1 MDNMRKNIKK
11 IIIVGVMTVSIFT
24 LIGCGQTKEDLKEE
38 IKQEIKTEEVQTK
51 VDNEQAKEDEKKSI
65 EDKLKEDIVT
75 KEQFSEFESMVAE
88 YQKIES
94 TTLAFTLSPDVSSYK
109 TLEECKKTKEQLDM
123 VRDKLFSICPSSLK
137 ESFTNYI
144 NLKDEIFDTVSKTN
158 QFDKEKT
165 SEMTEAMGV
174 FQKEFYA
181 LKKLK
186 S

>member
-1 MDNMRKNIKK
+1 MNKNIKK
-11 IIIVGVMTVSIFT
+11 IIAVAIITVSIFT
-24 LIGCGQTKEDLKEE
+24 LIDCGQSKESTKEEV
-38 IKQEIKTEEVQTK
+38 KQEIKSDEEQVK
-51 VDNEQAKEDEKKSI
+51 IDNEQDKEDEKKSI

-109 TLEECKKTKEQLDM
+109 TLEECKKTKEQLDV

-144 NLKDEIFDTVSKTN
+144 NLKDEIFDSVSKTH

-165 SEMTEAMGV
+165 SEMTKAMGV

-186 S
+186 TS